1 MPYSVLI
8 VEDDGFVGV
17 ELETTLS
24 ENGYDPLPLVKTYGD
39 ALQAVNSASFSYCVL
54 DLRLS
59 RLAEQDS
66 RVEPEGRRILALL
79 GARGIPTVVYSG
91 VVDEQTALSDLHAG
105 VVEIDKLEPY
115 DRVVA
120 ELDRL
125 SGRAGAQA

>member
-54 DLRLS
+54 VT
-59 RLAEQDS
+59 A
-66 RVEPEGRRILALL
+66 
-79 GARGIPTVVYSG
+79 VV
-91 VVDEQTALSDLHAG
+91 VVD
-105 VVEIDKLEPY
+105 VV
-115 DRVVA
+115 V
-120 ELDRL
+120 RL
-125 SGRAGAQA
+125 YGAF